1 MLFKIS
7 ITNCTKVWVLNWL
20 TFSCYSSKDGR
31 NMIQIPNL
39 VISLPAQLHQQRIF
53 MSWSRDWGSNVT
65 ATDPTDR
72 PGTIE
77 HSHVSQPHWPR
88 LTEPSVRSDQWEQLS
103 SNGHWAPVSIGPA
116 THCQSANGSQ
126 DWAHPSIRGSQ
137 WLSMLALTSRFL
149 MLQVVC
155 PLTFIV

>member
-20 TFSCYSSKDGR
+20 TFSCCSSKDGR

-126 DWAHPSIRGSQ
+126 DRAHPSIRGSQ
-137 WLSMLALTSRFL
+137 WLSMLTSSFL
-149 MLQVVC
+149 MLQVVS

>member
-7 ITNCTKVWVLNWL
+7 ITNCTKVWVLNRL
-20 TFSCYSSKDGR
+20 TFSCCSSKDGR

-53 MSWSRDWGSNVT
+53 MSWSQDWDFNVT

-77 HSHVSQPHWPR
+77 HSHVSQPHCPR

-126 DWAHPSIRGSQ
+126 DRAHPSIRGSQ
-137 WLSMLALTSRFL
+137 WLSMLTSSFL
-149 MLQVVC
+149 MLQVVS